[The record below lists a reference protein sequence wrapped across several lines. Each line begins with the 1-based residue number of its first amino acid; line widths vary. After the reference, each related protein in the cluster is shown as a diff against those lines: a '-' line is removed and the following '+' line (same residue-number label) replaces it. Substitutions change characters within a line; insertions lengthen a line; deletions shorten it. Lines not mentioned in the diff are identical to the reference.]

1 MDYLPERNISMTNFN
16 DFLNEQRKDPNFKA
30 EWEAL
35 DSKFSAIEANLK
47 AQKTESATAVK

>member
-1 MDYLPERNISMTNFN
+1 MTDFN
-16 DFLNEQRKDPNFKA
+16 EFLNEQRKDPNFKA

-35 DSKFSAIEANLK
+35 NTEFSAIEVNLK

>member
-1 MDYLPERNISMTNFN
+1 MTNFN
-16 DFLNEQRKDPNFKA
+16 DFLSEQRKDPDFKA

-35 DSKFSAIEANLK
+35 DAEFSAIEVNLK